1 MSEEILDEYDALIE
15 SEVSRYF
22 SRAREEAARYHPFM
36 GRVYENLAEYV
47 LRKGRRLA
55 TTSAL
60 LVYTGFKGEMDAYA
74 RTLGLALE
82 LYRHAILVHDDLV
95 DRDEERRG
103 GRALHRLFDLGEG
116 FGEAA
121 AIFAGNMLYAMALE
135 ALEDIPKSE
144 ELRNLF
150 ARAYREVNESQVLDA
165 YFEHIEPSVE
175 EWYAMASRRAPS
187 LFRLTLLAGATL
199 AEAGKEDRE
208 HLEKVGTEIGYA
220 FDIQDDIIGTFAT
233 REQYGREPGRDV
245 LRGKK
250 PLHIALAMKLAA
262 NDEREE
268 LRRILASR
276 SAGEAEVE
284 RVKELVRSCGALDT
298 AKDIARKHAERAK
311 AEIEKT
317 SLSGEVKEVFA
328 GFIDYVAESLEWYA

>member
-1 MSEEILDEYDALIE
+1 MSDVLDEYDVLIE
-15 SEVSRYF
+15 REVKRYF
-22 SRAREEAARYHPFM
+22 SQATEEARRYHPFI
-36 GRVYENLAEYV
+36 GRLYEVLAEYV

-60 LVYTGFKGEMDAYA
+60 LVYSGYAGGVDDAA
-74 RTLGLALE
+74 RKLGLALE

-95 DRDEERRG
+95 DRDSERRG
-103 GRALHRLFDLGEG
+103 GKALHLLFEPES

-135 ALEDIPKSE
+135 VLEGAPKFSK
-144 ELRNLF
+144 LRSLL

-165 YFEHIEPSVE
+165 YFEQTEPSVE

-199 AEAGKEDRE
+199 AGAEQRE
-208 HLEKVGTEIGYA
+208 REILQRAGTEIGYA

-233 REQYGREPGRDV
+233 REQYGREPGGDV

-250 PLHIALAMKLAA
+250 PLHIVLAFKLAPE
-262 NDEREE
+262 NEREE
-268 LRRILASR
+268 LRRILASH

-284 RVKELVRSCGALDT
+284 RVREIVRGCGALDE
-298 AKDIARKHAERAK
+298 AKRIAGQHASRAK
-311 AEIEKT
+311 AEIAKT
-317 SLSGEVKEVFA
+317 TLSDEVKQTFA
-328 GFIDYVAESLEWYA
+328 GFIDYVAESLDWYA

>member
-1 MSEEILDEYDALIE
+1 MGEEVLDKYDALIE
-15 SEVSRYF
+15 SDVRRYF
-22 SRAREEAARYHPFM
+22 SGAVEEATRYHPFM

-60 LVYTGFKGEMDAYA
+60 LVYSGLRGKVDADV
-74 RTLGLALE
+74 RTLALALE

-103 GRALHRLFDLGEG
+103 GKALHRLFEPEE
-116 FGEAA
+116 FGEAVA
-121 AIFAGNMLYAMALE
+121 VFAGNILYAMALE
-135 ALEDIPKSE
+135 VLEDVPKSE
-144 ELRNLF
+144 ELRRLF
-150 ARAYREVNESQVLDA
+150 ACAYREVNESQVLDA

-187 LFRLTLLAGATL
+187 LFRLTLLAGAVL

-208 HLEKVGTEIGYA
+208 HLKRAGEEIGYA

-233 REQYGREPGRDV
+233 REQYGREPGGDV

-250 PLHIALAMKLAA
+250 PLHIALALELAPEK
-262 NDEREE
+262 ERGE

-276 SAGEAEVE
+276 GAGRREVE
-284 RVKELVRSCGALDT
+284 RVKEIVRECGALDE
-298 AKDIARKHAERAK
+298 AKCIAEEHAERAK
-311 AEIEKT
+311 AEIGKT
-317 SLSGEVKEVFA
+317 SLSREVKQVFA
-328 GFIDYVAESLEWYA
+328 VFIDYVAESLEWYA